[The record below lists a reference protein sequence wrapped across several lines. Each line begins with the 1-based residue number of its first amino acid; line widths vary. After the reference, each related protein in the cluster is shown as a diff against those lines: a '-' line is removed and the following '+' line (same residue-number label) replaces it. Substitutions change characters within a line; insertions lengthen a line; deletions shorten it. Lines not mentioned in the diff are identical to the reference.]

1 MFKKRNVKGSQQKK
15 AALRVVEDDVEYL
28 ATPPVV
34 PAKKRKIREP
44 DDTSRS
50 AVRESGL
57 GEEHVS
63 AGKQQAVALATVDAP
78 DRRAESS
85 GARTAVGAHVRTRVV
100 VDYQPDVCKDYR
112 QTGFCGYGDSCK
124 FLHSRD
130 DFRAGWRLNE
140 EWKVGQTEAHDL
152 EEIPFRCVL
161 CRGHYQAP
169 VRTRCGHYF
178 CGRCFARRVRETRQ
192 CAVCGADTQGVA
204 QSAAR
209 LRELLAA
216 GAGAEAAEE
225 PRTAE
230 DERAAEK
237 EPAPKA
243 EPGAPKKDLPPDEPD
258 EAEERSTESG

>member
-1 MFKKRNVKGSQQKK
+1 MKGSQQKK
-15 AALRVVEDDVEYL
+15 AALRVVEDDVECL

-34 PAKKRKIREP
+34 PAKKRKIREL

-50 AVRESGL
+50 AVRASGF
-57 GEEHVS
+57 GRDHVS
-63 AGKQQAVALATVDAP
+63 AGTQEAVARATDDAP

-85 GARTAVGAHVRTRVV
+85 GARTAVGSNVRTRVV
-100 VDYQPDVCKDYR
+100 MDYQPDVCKDYR

-140 EWKVGQTEAHDL
+140 EWKVGQTEARDL
-152 EEIPFRCVL
+152 DSIPFRCVL
-161 CRGHYQAP
+161 CRGHYRAP

-178 CGRCFARRVRETRQ
+178 CGGCFARRVRETRQ

-216 GAGAEAAEE
+216 GAGAGDSPDDTPAEEE
-225 PRTAE
+225 PRSPG
-230 DERAAEK
+230 
-237 EPAPKA
+237 EPAA
-243 EPGAPKKDLPPDEPD
+243 G
-258 EAEERSTESG
+258 EERRGAESG